1 MGQVMTQV
9 RRIAAAEVLTTM
21 PARRVVAV
29 STFTLLTALSAHV
42 SVWLPGMM
50 VPVSLQTLV
59 VLLSGLLLGP
69 RLGAAAQTA
78 YLMAGASGLPVFAG
92 GLGIAYLFGP
102 TGGYLLAFPVAA
114 WMAGQV
120 ATHARGNEAWRTV
133 VLAAAAVAATLV
145 VYAGGWAQLA
155 ALTGDAGAALRL
167 GVLPFL
173 VGDVAK
179 VVVAVILAGRLRR
192 RVLSLL

>member
-1 MGQVMTQV
+1 MGQVMSHV
-9 RRIAAAEVLTTM
+9 RRVAAAEVLTTV
-21 PARRVVAV
+21 PARRVFAMA
-29 STFTLLTALSAHV
+29 TFTLLTALSAHA

-59 VLLSGLLLGP
+59 VLMSGLLLGP

-92 GLGIAYLFGP
+92 GLGAAYLFGP

-114 WMAGQV
+114 FVAGHV
-120 ATHARGNEAWRTV
+120 AAQARGS
-133 VLAAAAVAATLV
+133 AATRIAVMTIAAVAATLV
-145 VYAGGWAQLA
+145 VYAGGWAQLS
-155 ALTGDAGAALRL
+155 ALTGDPAAAFRL
-167 GVLPFL
+167 GVLPFV
-173 VGDVAK
+173 VGDLAK

-192 RVLSLL
+192 RILGLL

>member
-9 RRIAAAEVLTTM
+9 RRIAAAEVLTTV

-29 STFTLLTALSAHV
+29 ATFTLLTAVSAHV

-69 RLGAAAQTA
+69 RLGAAAQTV

-92 GLGIAYLFGP
+92 GLGVAYLFGP

-114 WMAGQV
+114 WMAGHV
-120 ATHARGNEAWRTV
+120 AMHARGGEAWRTV

>member
-1 MGQVMTQV
+1 MGQVMTHV
-9 RRIAAAEVLTTM
+9 RRVAAAEVLTTV
-21 PARRVVAV
+21 PARRVFAVA
-29 STFTLLTALSAHV
+29 TFTLLTALSAHA

-59 VLLSGLLLGP
+59 VLMSGLLLGP

-92 GLGIAYLFGP
+92 GLGAAYLFGP

-114 WMAGQV
+114 FVAGHV
-120 ATHARGNEAWRTV
+120 AARASGGAFARTL
-133 VLAAAAVAATLV
+133 VLAIAATLATLT

-155 ALTGDAGAALRL
+155 ALTGDPATAVRL

-173 VGDVAK
+173 VGDAAK
-179 VVVAVILAGRLRR
+179 AVVAVILAGRLRR
-192 RVLSLL
+192 RVLGLL